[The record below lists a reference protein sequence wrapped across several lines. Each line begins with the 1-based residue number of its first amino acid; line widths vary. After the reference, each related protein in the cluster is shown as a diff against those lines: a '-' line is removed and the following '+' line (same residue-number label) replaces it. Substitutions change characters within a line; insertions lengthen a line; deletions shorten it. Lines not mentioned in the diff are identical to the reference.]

1 MDHVFVSVYLEP
13 EALMEEVKLKRF
25 YRTSVPSRLTFDVDG
40 CVCND
45 LNGSN
50 MKPWLMLDCSAAIA
64 PGLTFNDLPP
74 NPIYTLGLDTPP
86 SWIVSPRTSPYDL
99 DNLLLSSISSPVSV
113 TFQLK
118 QLLIEGHARE
128 SGNIPPRGLQLQLK
142 TLDGD
147 IAADTQ
153 VMANLGYLQ
162 FRATPGYYTLSIRPG
177 RGEEV
182 FNVESI
188 GAEGWD
194 SPSVGE
200 VGDGVSL
207 SNFDGETIYPRFA
220 RKEGMEKA
228 DVLQES
234 VAAPE
239 GLAKQVY
246 SR

>member
-1 MDHVFVSVYLEP
+1 MGAST
-13 EALMEEVKLKRF
+13 M
-25 YRTSVPSRLTFDVDG
+25 TSMILAKKAWLT
-40 CVCND
+40 
-45 LNGSN
+45 
-50 MKPWLMLDCSAAIA
+50 LDYSAAIA
-64 PGLTFNDLPP
+64 PGLTFNNLPS

-142 TLDGD
+142 TLSGD

-182 FNVESI
+182 FNLESV

-194 SPSVGE
+194 SPLVEE

-207 SNFDGETIYPRFA
+207 GSFDGKTIYPKFA

-234 VAAPE
+234 VATPE
-239 GLAKQVY
+239 GLVKQVY
-246 SR
+246 SRYAWLLIVRGWSSLTII